1 MKTFRYIFIL
11 LFIFISLIVKAE
23 YPSKH
28 FLYTNHNRVN
38 TCKNLLQKYT
48 LDELSAM
55 ISSGNFD
62 DIYVGDYIEMTMTS
76 SFTTEKVRWIVAA
89 INYFLKKGGDGNA
102 KITTNH
108 IVLVAESSFV
118 TMRSMNS
125 TDYTSGGFAGSEMYV
140 TTLPIYDTA
149 ITEAFGSSHILEY
162 QQLLTNSVDTTAPS
176 MAGNLAIG
184 ASNNSIFCSGLGTN
198 PHKTKLCLMN
208 EVQLLGTMGGSSSYI
223 DVGINNSQFPLFAQI
238 PELIATGG
246 GFNNTSA
253 SRRHYWLSSIYSSSS
268 YMRITA
274 AGLLS
279 STVASSKYG
288 VRPYFLFK

>member
-1 MKTFRYIFIL
+1 MKKLLLI
-11 LFIFISLIVKAE
+11 LFIFISVIGYAQ
-23 YPSKH
+23 YQNYNINPN
-28 FLYTNHNRVN
+28 YTNHNRVN

-125 TDYTSGGFAGSEMYV
+125 TD
-140 TTLPIYDTA
+140 DT
-149 ITEAFGSSHILEY
+149 
-162 QQLLTNSVDTTAPS
+162 
-176 MAGNLAIG
+176 
-184 ASNNSIFCSGLGTN
+184 
-198 PHKTKLCLMN
+198 
-208 EVQLLGTMGGSSSYI
+208 
-223 DVGINNSQFPLFAQI
+223 
-238 PELIATGG
+238 
-246 GFNNTSA
+246 
-253 SRRHYWLSSIYSSSS
+253 
-268 YMRITA
+268 
-274 AGLLS
+274 
-279 STVASSKYG
+279 
-288 VRPYFLFK
+288 